1 MIPHVQFLYIHA
13 QPPRQIR
20 NIVRFSTVHTCR
32 MEHAQLQD
40 IADDKRARME
50 EAIRQ
55 LDRMDIA
62 IEHLTVRLERSRR
75 RRQAPPSVSC
85 GLSRGEV
92 LWSGSSA
99 MTVLLEQRLGVLV
112 AIRAAYRRFVVRTY
126 YELAELEVFLSYD
139 VFYGYV
145 WALLQ
150 FFKATHAH
158 SQGDHWER

>member
-1 MIPHVQFLYIHA
+1 MTPHVQFLYIHP

-145 WALLQ
+145 
-150 FFKATHAH
+150 
-158 SQGDHWER
+158 